1 MQEILTSLSTYG
13 YILLFVYSL
22 GGGMVGIIAAGVLSY
37 IGKMDIGIC
46 IAVATLGNFVGDSLI
61 FYFTRYSKTQIMPY
75 LRKQRRSLALSQIL
89 FKKYGILIILVKKYL
104 YGIKTIIP
112 IAIALTKFPFVKF
125 SIINAITSLIWAA
138 SLGMLSFYMGEY
150 IGDAYEYMKSKF
162 WILLLGVLIIL
173 LVVYVYF
180 KTKTKKQ

>member
-37 IGKMDIGIC
+37 IGKMDIRIC
-46 IAVATLGNFVGDSLI
+46 IAVATLGNFIGDSLI

-150 IGDAYEYMKSKF
+150 IGGAYEYMKSIF

>member
-1 MQEILTSLSTYG
+1 
-13 YILLFVYSL
+13 
-22 GGGMVGIIAAGVLSY
+22 
-37 IGKMDIGIC
+37 
-46 IAVATLGNFVGDSLI
+46 
-61 FYFTRYSKTQIMPY
+61 MPY

-150 IGDAYEYMKSKF
+150 IGGAYEYMKSKF

>member
-89 FKKYGILIILVKKYL
+89 FKKYL

-150 IGDAYEYMKSKF
+150 IGGAYEYMKSKF

-173 LVVYVYF
+173 LVGFVCV
-180 KTKTKKQ
+180 